1 MEHIGK
7 RVEIQFRGDPGM
19 PWFAGNICKLN
30 SNGSHIVRFDD
41 GQKLNINLQEHIDE
55 DIVRW
60 PAEGEAAKSLVETPV
75 SEVYEPLASSKSKR
89 AATPAHKPAEVSPV
103 PAVTA
108 SKGGK
113 KRMAADVEVQSQL
126 SLIKRPYRRR
136 SPGGQGMAGGVVGQ
150 GRGGRGRGGG
160 AVGGQLW
167 VGAQGGGRGRGDG
180 HLRERGGRGC

>member
-30 SNGSHIVRFDD
+30 SNGSHMVRFDD

-89 AATPAHKPAEVSPV
+89 AATPAPKPAEVSPV

-108 SKGGK
+108 ANGGK

-126 SLIKRPYRRR
+126 SLIKRPYRAAAAQAVKAWQVESSVKVGEEEDEEEGRM
-136 SPGGQGMAGGVVGQ
+136 GGKPS
-150 GRGGRGRGGG
+150 
-160 AVGGQLW
+160 
-167 VGAQGGGRGRGDG
+167 
-180 HLRERGGRGC
+180 